1 MAVIQEYLSKGYI
14 RLIDDEPE
22 PGKGFLPHFPIV
34 KPSSTKTKTRIVF
47 DASAKVEGVS
57 LDDAIHTGPKL
68 QGDLFEILVRFR
80 KESVALVCDITQ
92 MYLQIE
98 LPEHDRPY
106 HRFLWRDLD
115 QSAPPQIYE
124 FNRVVFGIN
133 ASPFLAQFV
142 SQEHARQ
149 HAAQYPLAAEVVL
162 KSTFMDDGVT
172 SVIDEDT
179 GKETYHQ
186 LSQLWESAGM
196 HARKW
201 LSNSHAV
208 LEEIPVADQAPDIDL
223 SGDLPAIKSL
233 GLKWQASNDTLSFN
247 IRAEQQESPWTKRLF

>member
-1 MAVIQEYLSKGYI
+1 M
-14 RLIDDEPE
+14 
-22 PGKGFLPHFPIV
+22 
-34 KPSSTKTKTRIVF
+34 
-47 DASAKVEGVS
+47 
-57 LDDAIHTGPKL
+57 
-68 QGDLFEILVRFR
+68 RFR

-92 MYLQIE
+92 MYLQME
-98 LPEHDRPY
+98 LPEHDRLY

-115 QSAPPQIYE
+115 QSAPPQIYK

-133 ASPFLAQFV
+133 ASPCLAQLV

-149 HAAQYPLAAEVVL
+149 HADQYPLAAEVVL
-162 KSTFMDDGVT
+162 KSTYMDDGVT

-179 GKETYHQ
+179 GKETYRR

-223 SGDLPAIKSL
+223 SGDLSAIKSL
-233 GLKWQASNDTLSFN
+233 GLKWHASNDTLSFN
-247 IRAEQQESPWTKRLF
+247 IRAEQQESSWTKRLFFKKLASVFDPLGLLSPLIVRGKALLQSAWLAGYA